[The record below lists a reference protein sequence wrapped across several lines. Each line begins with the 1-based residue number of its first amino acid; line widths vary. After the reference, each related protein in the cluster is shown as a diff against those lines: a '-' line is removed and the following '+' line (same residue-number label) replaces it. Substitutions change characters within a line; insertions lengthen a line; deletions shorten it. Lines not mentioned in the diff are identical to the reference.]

1 MSFHARYALHIS
13 EFVIHFFMLS
23 LSHALDFDGL
33 LLQNLLSE
41 NLTFYQNM
49 NIVKLPRNLS

>member
-1 MSFHARYALHIS
+1 L
-13 EFVIHFFMLS
+13 E
-23 LSHALDFDGL
+23 FDGL

-41 NLTFYQNM
+41 NLTFYQNT